1 MIEKLFQHLD
11 AADGSPEPDVDKL
24 ELDLWRRFGRKGAAL
39 VLDMSGT
46 SRAVRE
52 RGIVPLLLRIR
63 RMQRIGIPLIEAE
76 GGELVKA
83 EADNLFAFFRHVRSA
98 IDAAIALQQA
108 LHEDNKR
115 RSADWRIDA
124 CIGIAQGRA
133 LVLPGQD
140 LFGDCVNIAAKLGE
154 DLAQPGE
161 ILVAM
166 QAFSRIDARET
177 YVSEGMKVE
186 VSGLAIE
193 AVRVTY

>member
-1 MIEKLFQHLD
+1 MERLFEPLD
-11 AADGSPEPDVDKL
+11 AADGTAEPDVDAL
-24 ELDLWRRFGRKGAAL
+24 ERELWRRFGRKGAAF

-63 RMQRIGIPLIEAE
+63 RMQRLGVPIIERH

-83 EADNLFAFFRHVRSA
+83 EADNLFAFFRHVRPA
-98 IDAAIALQQA
+98 VDAAIEMQRALA
-108 LHEDNKR
+108 SDNRDRAPAWK
-115 RSADWRIDA
+115 IEA

-133 LVLPGQD
+133 LVLERQD

-161 ILVAM
+161 ILVAL
-166 QAFSRIDARET
+166 QAFSRLDDSSAYNTEDISMT
-177 YVSEGMKVE
+177 VSD
-186 VSGLAIE
+186 LLIE
-193 AVRVTY
+193 AVRVSC

>member
-1 MIEKLFQHLD
+1 MEKLFAHLD
-11 AADGSPEPDVDKL
+11 AADAGDAPDVAKL
-24 ELDLWRRFGRKGAAL
+24 ELELWQRFGRKGAAF

-52 RGIVPLLLRIR
+52 RGIVPLLLRVR
-63 RMQRIGIPLIEAE
+63 RMQRMGIPLIEAE

-98 IDAAIALQQA
+98 VDAAITMQRMLATYNAAETSEWQIHA
-108 LHEDNKR
+108 
-115 RSADWRIDA
+115 S
-124 CIGIAQGRA
+124 IGIAQGRA

-161 ILVAM
+161 ILVAL
-166 QAFSRIDARET
+166 QAFSRIEAREA
-177 YVSEGMKVE
+177 YASEGLSME

-193 AVRVTY
+193 AVRIAP

>member
-1 MIEKLFQHLD
+1 MERLFGLLD
-11 AADGSPEPDVDKL
+11 DADTATQPDVAAL
-24 ELDLWRRFGRKGAAL
+24 ERRLWRRFGRKGAAF

-63 RMQRIGIPLIEAE
+63 RMQRLGVPIIERH

-98 IDAAIALQQA
+98 MDAAIDMQRALA
-108 LHEDNKR
+108 ADNRDRAPAWK
-115 RSADWRIDA
+115 IEA

-133 LVLPGQD
+133 LVLPNQD

-154 DLAQPGE
+154 DLAQPNE
-161 ILVAM
+161 ILVAL
-166 QAFSRIDARET
+166 QAFSRLDDASAYSTEDISMT
-177 YVSEGMKVE
+177 VSD
-186 VSGLAIE
+186 LLIE
-193 AVRVTY
+193 AVRVSY

>member
-1 MIEKLFQHLD
+1 MQKLIPHLD
-11 AADGSPEPDVDKL
+11 AADAAAALDVAAL
-24 ELDLWRRFGRKGAAL
+24 EQRLWRQFGRKGVAL
-39 VLDMSGT
+39 VLDMAGT

-63 RMQRIGIPLIEAE
+63 RMQRIGVPIVQAH

-98 IDAAIALQQA
+98 LDAAIALQQA
-108 LHEDNKR
+108 MAAYNAGQPPE
-115 RSADWRIDA
+115 WRIEA

-154 DLAQPGE
+154 DLAQPGD
-161 ILVAM
+161 ILVALE
-166 QAFSRIDARET
+166 AFARIDTRQRYAC
-177 YVSEGMKVE
+177 EGLSVE
-186 VSGLAIE
+186 VSGLTIE
-193 AVRVTY
+193 AVRVTC

>member
-1 MIEKLFQHLD
+1 MEKLFAHLD
-11 AADGSPEPDVDKL
+11 AADAGDAPDVAKL
-24 ELDLWRRFGRKGAAL
+24 ERELWRRFGRKGAAF

-63 RMQRIGIPLIEAE
+63 RMQRLGIPLIEAE

-98 IDAAIALQQA
+98 VDAAITMQRMLATYNAAETSEWQIHA
-108 LHEDNKR
+108 
-115 RSADWRIDA
+115 S
-124 CIGIAQGRA
+124 IGIAQGRA

-161 ILVAM
+161 ILVAL
-166 QAFSRIDARET
+166 QAFSRIEAREA
-177 YVSEGMKVE
+177 YASEGLSME

-193 AVRVTY
+193 AVRIAP